1 MANEPNPNNN
11 DTNNTPDTASLEAR
25 VKALE
30 EENGKLRKANTEA
43 SADASKHKHEKEEL
57 RKQLE
62 ARMTE
67 DEKAKA
73 SQAEAQAAMQQR
85 IDELETKE
93 RTATL
98 VSMGFDNE
106 TAEAFAN
113 AFKENN
119 FDGLAEGI
127 RKFIDLHDKA
137 LNDSQIRNN
146 PTISS
151 NGKTSVTMTRD
162 EILAIKD
169 PVVRQ
174 QKIAENIE
182 LFTT

>member
-1 MANEPNPNNN
+1 
-11 DTNNTPDTASLEAR
+11 
-25 VKALE
+25 
-30 EENGKLRKANTEA
+30 
-43 SADASKHKHEKEEL
+43 
-57 RKQLE
+57 
-62 ARMTE
+62 MTE

-106 TAEAFAN
+106 TAEAFVN

-146 PTISS
+146 PTINS
-151 NGKTSVTMTRD
+151 NGKTTVTKTRE

-174 QKIAENIE
+174 QAIAENIE